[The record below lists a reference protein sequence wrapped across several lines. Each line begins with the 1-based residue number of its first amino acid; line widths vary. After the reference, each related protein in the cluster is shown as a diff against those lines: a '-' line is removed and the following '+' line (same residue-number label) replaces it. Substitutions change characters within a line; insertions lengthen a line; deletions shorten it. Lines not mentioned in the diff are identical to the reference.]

1 MNAGS
6 GVPVPY
12 IATWSSE
19 KRHHESL
26 VVHPVTG
33 RLAYRD
39 ERPGDRDEHG
49 VLWVRADCRPKR
61 GRPQFGLV
69 HPRRQRHA
77 MRDLRCQVC
86 DGPADVDGLG
96 SLWLLRDER
105 GVRADWPAWPEGM
118 AATDP
123 PLCLPCAR
131 VSVRLCPHLRGRY
144 VAVRVR
150 DAQVAGV
157 YGGLY
162 FPKSGGGRPRVA
174 ADVTVPYDDPN
185 IHRILAAQQVMELRG
200 CTFIDLPD

>member
-1 MNAGS
+1 MNPKN

-19 KRHHESL
+19 KRYTREL
-26 VVHPVTG
+26 VADPATG
-33 RLAYRD
+33 RIAYRD
-39 ERPGDRDEHG
+39 ERPGDRDAHG
-49 VLWVRADCRPKR
+49 VLWTRVDSRPTR
-61 GRPQFGLV
+61 GRPQLGLV

-77 MRDLRCQVC
+77 MRNLRCQVC
-86 DGPADVDGLG
+86 DGPADVNELG

-105 GVRADWPAWPEGM
+105 GKWPGWPERM

-144 VAVRVR
+144 VAVRVKHPE
-150 DAQVAGV
+150 VAGV

-162 FPKSGGGRPRVA
+162 LAHPGQTRPRA
-174 ADVTVPYDDPN
+174 TTDVTIAYDDPN
-185 IHRILAAQQVMELRG
+185 IHRILAAQQVMQLHG
-200 CTFIDLPD
+200 CTLVDLPD